1 MKRCILIIAIVV
13 SAAGCRR
20 LNPFAEQQL
29 IAQVGD
35 QKLYV
40 SDVQQVFKTPLTPED
55 SLKLLE
61 QYVDAWVMRQLKTQQ
76 ADRLFRESEPEIDQM
91 VEEYRISLLTRK
103 LDQYHVD
110 TKIDTALTDAA
121 VQEYYDEHRADF
133 VLDKTLVKGV
143 IVKLPANHA
152 RRVQMSRLMVMGGE
166 GYQDFL
172 ELAQKNGFEVHDITS
187 WMDFAEFLRLL
198 PTNNQRDYDDMLTR
212 GGVQEMRDG
221 DDLYLVLIRSVIRR
235 GDTSPLEQVRDDIRR
250 VILNQRREE
259 IIRNYEDSIYR
270 VAVEDKKLKLNLFE
284 E

>member
-1 MKRCILIIAIVV
+1 M
-13 SAAGCRR
+13 
-20 LNPFAEQQL
+20 NPFAEQQL

-133 VLDKTLVKGV
+133 VLDNTLVKGV